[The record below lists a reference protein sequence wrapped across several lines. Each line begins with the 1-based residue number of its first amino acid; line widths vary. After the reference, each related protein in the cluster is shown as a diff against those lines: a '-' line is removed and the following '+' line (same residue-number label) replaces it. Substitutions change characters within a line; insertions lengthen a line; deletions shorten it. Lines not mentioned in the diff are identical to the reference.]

1 MHREIKEMLIGS
13 GIIILLGIGIGIIAW
28 PPLGLFV
35 DRYFFSYLRPGAAVG
50 HLLKQIGTQPETVS
64 DSPRRGVQG

>member
-13 GIIILLGIGIGIIAW
+13 GIIILLGIGIIAW

-35 DRYFFSYLRPGAAVG
+35 DRYFFSYLRLALQWIPF
-50 HLLKQIGTQPETVS
+50 IS
-64 DSPRRGVQG
+64 